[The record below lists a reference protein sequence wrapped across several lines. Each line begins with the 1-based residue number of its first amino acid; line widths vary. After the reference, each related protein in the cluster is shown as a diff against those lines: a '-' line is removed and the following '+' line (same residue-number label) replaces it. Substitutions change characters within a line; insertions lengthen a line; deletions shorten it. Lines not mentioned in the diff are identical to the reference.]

1 MIEDAYK
8 RGKEGKAKK
17 MSLQNKSNM
26 LREMRKAKEVAERKF
41 ANDSL
46 IDELNKKVDDT
57 CKEQVISLEMSNI
70 SLLE

>member
-1 MIEDAYK
+1 MIEDAY
-8 RGKEGKAKK
+8 RMGKEGKTKK

-26 LREMRKAKEVAERKF
+26 LREMRRAKENAERKF

>member
-1 MIEDAYK
+1 
-8 RGKEGKAKK
+8 

-26 LREMRKAKEVAERKF
+26 LREMRRAKEVAERKF

-46 IDELNKKVDDT
+46 IEELNKKVDDT